1 MTDSSASETASASA
15 VAPPITLIDPLSD
28 TRWDE
33 LTDGSSVGL
42 FMSTPWLGALAQTYG
57 FHFQAAAVETDENL
71 VAALPFTV
79 IDDLR
84 GARIRALPF
93 CDLIELPGANPDQAR
108 ALYASLASQGLPTE
122 VITQACDAPQD
133 NENQGE
139 QGWQANASHL
149 WHTISLEQD
158 REALLAACGS
168 NTRNRIRKVERE
180 GFSVWADPNPQA
192 VDDFF
197 DLHLGVRKYRHQL
210 LPQPR
215 ALFHAIAERFFAT
228 GNGWVVK
235 VERDDSLASAA
246 VVLRHQDILYYKFSA
261 SDPAFRNIG
270 TNHAVAFGAVSH
282 GLEIGC
288 SSVDLGRTPLAQPG
302 LVSFKDR
309 LGAQNRPVIR
319 SRRPGPVSAAQQEAG
334 QMLGRLTALFI
345 DPDVPDSVTETAGTE
360 LYRYFA

>member
-1 MTDSSASETASASA
+1 MTDSAVPSA
-15 VAPPITLIDPLSD
+15 VSSAAPPISLIDPLQD
-28 TRWDE
+28 PRWNE
-33 LTDGSSVGL
+33 LIDGSSVGL
-42 FMSTPWLGALAQTYG
+42 FLSTPWLGALAQTYG
-57 FHFQAAAVETDENL
+57 FHFQAAAVETDGDLE
-71 VAALPFTV
+71 AALPFTV

-84 GARIRALPF
+84 GTRIRALPF
-93 CDLIELPGANPDQAR
+93 CDLIELPGANPNQAS
-108 ALYASLASQGLPTE
+108 ALYTHLAKQGLPTE
-122 VITQACDAPQD
+122 VITQACAAPQD

-139 QGWQANASHL
+139 DCWQSNASHL

-158 REALLAACGS
+158 RQALLAACGS

-180 GFSVWADPNPQA
+180 GFTVWADPNPNA

-197 DLHLGVRKYRHQL
+197 NLHLGVRKYRHQL

-228 GNGWVVK
+228 GNGWVIK

-246 VVLRHQDILYYKFSA
+246 VVLRHQDTLYYKFSA

-282 GLEIGC
+282 ALDIGC

-309 LGAQNRPVIR
+309 LGAQNRPVVR
-319 SRRPGPVSAAQQEAG
+319 SRRAGTVSAAQQEAG
-334 QMLGRLTALFI
+334 QMLGRLTALLV
-345 DPDVPDSVTETAGTE
+345 DPNVPDTVTEAAGTE